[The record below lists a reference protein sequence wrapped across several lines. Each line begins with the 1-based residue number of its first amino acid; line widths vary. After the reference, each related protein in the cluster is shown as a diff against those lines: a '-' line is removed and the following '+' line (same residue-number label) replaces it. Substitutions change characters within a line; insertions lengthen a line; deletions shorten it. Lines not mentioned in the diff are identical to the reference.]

1 MKPTEI
7 ITADVKNNG
16 GDSTNDLN
24 LLAQAVQQKKVIVL
38 QNNDSVLL
46 LFDIGNGSVEMHLYT
61 VDSPLK
67 LAKSLIQFIKQIRST
82 SIKTVYGKDEPKQT
96 LQLLKKFGIDILPS
110 DKTKYKWM
118 AKV

>member
-7 ITADVKNNG
+7 IKADVKSHG
-16 GDSTNDLN
+16 GDATEDLS
-24 LLAQAVQQKKVIVL
+24 LLARAVQQKKVIVL

-46 LFDIGNGSVEMHLYT
+46 LFDIGNNSIEMHLYT
-61 VDSPLK
+61 VDSPIK

-82 SIKTVYGKDEPKQT
+82 SIQTVYGKDEPKQT
-96 LQLLKKFGIDILPS
+96 LQLLKKLNIDILPS
-110 DKTKYKWM
+110 DNPKYKWM